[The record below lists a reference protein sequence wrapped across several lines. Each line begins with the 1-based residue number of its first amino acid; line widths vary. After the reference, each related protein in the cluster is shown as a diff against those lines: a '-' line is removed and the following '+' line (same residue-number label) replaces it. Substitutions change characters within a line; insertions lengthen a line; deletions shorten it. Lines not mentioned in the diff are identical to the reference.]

1 MRTTYHNGRTHRN
14 GKTYSKKHNDRNFE
28 TQTEHI
34 DPTKTHLNILWTWNN
49 AATIEEA
56 EEAIYENF
64 REQWKETNEK
74 YKKNRHPDRCKPFKD
89 WCKQRIHAPEET
101 IQQIGKMEEHT
112 DTKTLLD
119 CLYEYFKFMNKW
131 NNEHGKPFK
140 LLNFAVHFDEKG
152 APHCHYRKLWIYF
165 NKDKNHYEIGQEKA
179 LQQAGIN
186 PPYPDLPISNR
197 NNRKITFDKIMRE
210 KWQEIAISHG
220 LEIEL
225 EKLPENEVG
234 KPLDQFIKEKE
245 AKRAAAEKA
254 LEKEKQEFETQKKTD
269 LEEIAN
275 SKADLQAEKENFSQ
289 EKQAFNDDME
299 SQKAGLEKE
308 KQEFETQKKTDLE
321 EIENSKAD
329 LQTEKAAFE
338 IQKEKD
344 LEAVETKKQE
354 AAAELNKQADKIN
367 TYRQEGIDEHNAA
380 KEEKKEILEIKKSV
394 DQNISIIS
402 QWEEAAAVMTES
414 ENYIDTQAQEIRDKK
429 INFTTFLTNI
439 KQHFRNIITKTKKLY
454 DARIN
459 NYEKALNGYDT
470 LKNGREVHV
479 FGQKELV
486 EAFTTASP
494 EELETLAKEIRES
507 GSKNM
512 QEAYKKKP
520 NILERCFEYI
530 RSRTRSRTR

>member
-1 MRTTYHNGRTHRN
+1 MKTTYHNGRTHRN

-34 DPTKTHLNILWTWNN
+34 DPTRTHLNILWTWNN

-56 EEAIYENF
+56 EEAIYEYF

-165 NKDKNHYEIGQEKA
+165 NKDKNRYEIGQEKA

-220 LEIEL
+220 LEIDI
-225 EKLPENEVG
+225 KPLPENEVG

-245 AKRAAAEKA
+245 EKRAAAEKK
-254 LEKEKQEFETQKKTD
+254 LEKEK
-269 LEEIAN
+269 L
-275 SKADLQAEKENFSQ
+275 
-289 EKQAFNDDME
+289 
-299 SQKAGLEKE
+299 
-308 KQEFETQKKTDLE
+308 EFETQKKTDLE
-321 EIENSKAD
+321 EIENSKANLQAEKESFSQEKQAFNNDMEIQKAD
-329 LQTEKAAFE
+329 LEEEKAAFE
-338 IQKEKD
+338 TQKKTD
-344 LEAVETKKQE
+344 LETIETKRKE
-354 AAAELNKQADKIN
+354 AAADLNKKAAAIN
-367 TYRQEGIDEHNAA
+367 AYREEGINEHNAA
-380 KEEKKEILEIKKSV
+380 KVEKKEIQELKKSV

-414 ENYIDTQAQEIRDKK
+414 ESYIDNQAQEIRNKK

-439 KQHFRNIITKTKKLY
+439 KQHFRNMITKTKKLY
-454 DARIN
+454 DAKIN

-470 LKNGREVHV
+470 KQNGREVHV

-520 NILERCFEYI
+520 HILERCFEYI
-530 RSRTRSRTR
+530 RERTRARGITR

>member
-34 DPTKTHLNILWTWNN
+34 DPTRTHLNILWTWNN

-56 EEAIYENF
+56 EEAIYEYF

-112 DTKTLLD
+112 DRKTLLD

-152 APHCHYRKLWIYF
+152 APHCHYRKLWIYL
-165 NKDKNHYEIGQEKA
+165 NKDKKRYEIGQEKA

-197 NNRKITFDKIMRE
+197 NNRKITFDRIMRE

-220 LEIEL
+220 LEIEI
-225 EKLPENEVG
+225 EPLPENEVG

-245 AKRAAAEKA
+245 EKRAAAEKK
-254 LEKEKQEFETQKKTD
+254 LEKEKLEFETQKKTD
-269 LEEIAN
+269 LETIETKRKEAA
-275 SKADLQAEKENFSQ
+275 ADLN
-289 EKQAFNDDME
+289 
-299 SQKAGLEKE
+299 
-308 KQEFETQKKTDLE
+308 
-321 EIENSKAD
+321 
-329 LQTEKAAFE
+329 EKAA
-338 IQKEKD
+338 
-344 LEAVETKKQE
+344 A
-354 AAAELNKQADKIN
+354 IN
-367 TYRQEGIDEHNAA
+367 AYREEGINEHNAA
-380 KEEKKEILEIKKSV
+380 KVEKKEIQELKKSV

-414 ENYIDTQAQEIRDKK
+414 ESYIDNQAQEIRNKK

-439 KQHFRNIITKTKKLY
+439 KQHFRNMITKTKKLY
-454 DARIN
+454 DAKIN

-470 LKNGREVHV
+470 KQNGREVHV

-520 NILERCFEYI
+520 HILERCFEYI
-530 RSRTRSRTR
+530 RERTRSRGITR